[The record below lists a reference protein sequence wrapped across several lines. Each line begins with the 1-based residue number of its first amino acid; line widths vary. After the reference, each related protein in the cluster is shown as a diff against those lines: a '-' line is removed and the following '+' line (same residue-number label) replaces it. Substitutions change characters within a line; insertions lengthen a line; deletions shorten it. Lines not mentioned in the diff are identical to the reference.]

1 MENADIKRIF
11 FGINGIVDGY
21 PEVFIDGGNDH
32 KQCNRTQDD
41 AVIVNAELMDLAR
54 VCKIIQRSY
63 MTAMAGP
70 SNGGAGLSA
79 V

>member
-41 AVIVNAELMDLAR
+41 AVNIKHFVMNHMME
-54 VCKIIQRSY
+54 
-63 MTAMAGP
+63 
-70 SNGGAGLSA
+70 
-79 V
+79 